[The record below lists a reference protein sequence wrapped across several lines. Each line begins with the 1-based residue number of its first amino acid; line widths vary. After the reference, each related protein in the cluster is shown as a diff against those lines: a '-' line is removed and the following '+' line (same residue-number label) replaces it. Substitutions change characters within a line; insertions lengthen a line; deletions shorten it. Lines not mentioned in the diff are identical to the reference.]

1 MYMIFGFTAVTMAQG
16 KRAVTRLQLEDQN
29 REESPSGTPSPTM
42 TAQHTVA
49 AIATITPR
57 LLPVSAAKGGAR
69 IGSRSGDSHAET
81 IVDHAYRPT
90 RMLVP
95 SETDAGVVRYGSTFR
110 PIRTGDDGQ
119 ERANNGQN
127 ACRRQSARL
136 TKTIRRML
144 KVVIILM
151 EVIKNFVEVVINF
164 AEMVINLS
172 EMVRRVAG
180 RIRGIIGRVAGM
192 GTVKDRILGAASSV
206 GSIDGVV
213 VVATADYT
221 LLIYIS
227 GSVSSVGRS
236 INTMARK
243 SSMLSGRGCVMDRR
257 INIMLGECQHGGRKG
272 QHGGRERANGGQE
285 GQLGG
290 RECEDKGNE
299 KGEYRSTPLGCIA
312 NINYSATV
320 TVARRLKE
328 TGDSSSTP
336 PLPLVV
342 MLSRLTPILTSSSAT
357 VSARFSDSAWL

>member
-1 MYMIFGFTAVTMAQG
+1 
-16 KRAVTRLQLEDQN
+16 
-29 REESPSGTPSPTM
+29 M

-95 SETDAGVVRYGSTFR
+95 SDTDAGVVRYGSTFR

-144 KVVIILM
+144 EVVIILM
-151 EVIKNFVEVVINF
+151 EVIINF
-164 AEMVINLS
+164 AEMVIKFAEIVINLS

-180 RIRGIIGRVAGM
+180 RIRGIIGMMVGM
-192 GTVKDRILGAASSV
+192 ATVKDRTLGAASSI

-227 GSVSSVGRS
+227 GRASSVGRS
-236 INTMARK
+236 INTMARR
-243 SSMLSGRGCVMDRR
+243 SSILGGRGRVMGRR

-272 QHGGRERANGGQE
+272 QHGGRERANGG
-285 GQLGG
+285 
-290 RECEDKGNE
+290 RECSDKGNK
-299 KGEYRSTPLGCIA
+299 KGEHRSTPLGCIA

-357 VSARFSDSAWL
+357 VAARFSDSA

>member
-1 MYMIFGFTAVTMAQG
+1 M
-16 KRAVTRLQLEDQN
+16 
-29 REESPSGTPSPTM
+29 
-42 TAQHTVA
+42 
-49 AIATITPR
+49 
-57 LLPVSAAKGGAR
+57 
-69 IGSRSGDSHAET
+69 
-81 IVDHAYRPT
+81 
-90 RMLVP
+90 
-95 SETDAGVVRYGSTFR
+95 
-110 PIRTGDDGQ
+110 
-119 ERANNGQN
+119 
-127 ACRRQSARL
+127 
-136 TKTIRRML
+136 
-144 KVVIILM
+144 VIILM
-151 EVIKNFVEVVINF
+151 EVIIIFAEMVKNFAEMVKNFVEV
-164 AEMVINLS
+164 AINLS

-180 RIRGIIGRVAGM
+180 RIWGIIGMVVGM
-192 GTVKDRILGAASSV
+192 ATVKDRTLGAASSV

-227 GSVSSVGRS
+227 GRVCSVGRS

-243 SSMLSGRGCVMDRR
+243 SSMLGGRGCVMGRR
-257 INIMLGECQHGGRKG
+257 INIMLGRGSTEGGNGQHGGRKG
-272 QHGGRERANGGQE
+272 QHGGRERANGGRE
-285 GQLGG
+285 GKLGS
-290 RECEDKGNE
+290 REGSDKGNK

>member
-1 MYMIFGFTAVTMAQG
+1 MYMISGFTAVTMAQG
-16 KRAVTRLQLEDQN
+16 KRAVTRLQLEEQN
-29 REESPSGTPSPTM
+29 REKSPSGAPSPTM

-57 LLPVSAAKGGAR
+57 LLPDSAAKGGAR

-95 SETDAGVVRYGSTFR
+95 SDTDAGVVRYGSTFR

-144 KVVIILM
+144 EVVIILM
-151 EVIKNFVEVVINF
+151 EVIINF
-164 AEMVINLS
+164 AEMVIKFAEIVINLS

-180 RIRGIIGRVAGM
+180 RIRGIIGMMVGM
-192 GTVKDRILGAASSV
+192 ATVKDRTLGAASSI

-227 GSVSSVGRS
+227 GRASSVGRS
-236 INTMARK
+236 INTMARR
-243 SSMLSGRGCVMDRR
+243 SSILGGRGRVMGRR

-272 QHGGRERANGGQE
+272 QHGGRERANGG
-285 GQLGG
+285 
-290 RECEDKGNE
+290 RECSDKGNK

-357 VSARFSDSAWL
+357 VAARFSDSA

>member
-1 MYMIFGFTAVTMAQG
+1 
-16 KRAVTRLQLEDQN
+16 
-29 REESPSGTPSPTM
+29 M
-42 TAQHTVA
+42 TAQHTVT
-49 AIATITPR
+49 AIAIITPR

-69 IGSRSGDSHAET
+69 SGSRSGDSRTET
-81 IVDHAYRPT
+81 IVAHSYHPM

-95 SETDAGVVRYGSTFR
+95 SDTDASVVRYGSTFR

-151 EVIKNFVEVVINF
+151 EVNKNFVEVVINLAEMVINFVEVFKNF

-180 RIRGIIGRVAGM
+180 RIWGIIGSADSVA
-192 GTVKDRILGAASSV
+192 TVKDRTLGAASSI

-227 GSVSSVGRS
+227 GRVSSVGRS
-236 INTMARK
+236 INTMARR
-243 SSMLSGRGCVMDRR
+243 SSMLGGRGCVMGRR
-257 INIMLGECQHGGRKG
+257 INIMLGRVSVADGTGSMEGGRVSMEVTNAQTAVGRVSSAVGSVRTKAIKKG
-272 QHGGRERANGGQE
+272 
-285 GQLGG
+285 
-290 RECEDKGNE
+290 
-299 KGEYRSTPLGCIA
+299 STE
-312 NINYSATV
+312 V
-320 TVARRLKE
+320 
-328 TGDSSSTP
+328 
-336 PLPLVV
+336 LPLDV
-342 MLSRLTPILTSSSAT
+342 LLI
-357 VSARFSDSAWL
+357 